1 MVVSIAQAA
10 KIDSSFSAD
19 TDMAEVLIIARS
31 LRTGEKAKRLAYFVN
46 LSERPADKLA
56 AQETAKAIKKTIA
69 SLPRP
74 GTHSDAV
81 VGDIAVATVR
91 LERVKSTEKW
101 TTVRVANVGL
111 VQVAGEMAEGKLR
124 LPRRR
129 NPVPIPITR
138 LGNMGRVGPV
148 HRDIDGGSKEPDRGP
163 FSKHK
168 GADSGTE
175 WPFLWNHNSKRQQSM
190 AVAPDSHGIVKPG
203 KEDEAEAIWQRA
215 SRLHI
220 NCDFQFNA
228 NPTCAVYTEQKSAG
242 GRAWPN
248 FRIQA
253 PEMEKAACVWLNGTL
268 GIIAYWINSN
278 RSQSGRGGTT
288 VTAIPN
294 IPALDVARLDAE
306 RLQAAVQI
314 YDDLCLEPMLPANE
328 AWRDL
333 VRQELDRRL
342 LTEVLGLD
350 DEAVDQLAILRNQWC
365 REPTV
370 TGTKRTG
377 PDG

>member
-1 MVVSIAQAA
+1 
-10 KIDSSFSAD
+10 
-19 TDMAEVLIIARS
+19 
-31 LRTGEKAKRLAYFVN
+31 
-46 LSERPADKLA
+46 
-56 AQETAKAIKKTIA
+56 
-69 SLPRP
+69 
-74 GTHSDAV
+74 
-81 VGDIAVATVR
+81 
-91 LERVKSTEKW
+91 
-101 TTVRVANVGL
+101 
-111 VQVAGEMAEGKLR
+111 
-124 LPRRR
+124 
-129 NPVPIPITR
+129 
-138 LGNMGRVGPV
+138 MGRVGPV
-148 HRDIDGGSKEPDRGP
+148 HRDIASGPREPDRGP
-163 FSKHK
+163 FSKYN

-175 WPFLWNHNSKRQQSM
+175 WSFLWNHDSKKQQSM

-220 NCDFQFNA
+220 NCDFQRRKWKR
-228 NPTCAVYTEQKSAG
+228 P
-242 GRAWPN
+242 
-248 FRIQA
+248 
-253 PEMEKAACVWLNGTL
+253 ACVWLNGTL
-268 GIIAYWINSN
+268 GLIKYWINSN

-294 IPALDVARLDAE
+294 IPALDVTKLDAE

-314 YDDLCLEPMLPANE
+314 YDDLCQKPMLPANE
-328 AWRDL
+328 AWRDP

-350 DEAVDQLAILRNQWC
+350 GEVVEQLAILRNQWC